1 MKILKNVLLLS
12 ILFLSTPI
20 FAQVNY
26 DISTIIIDEKFDN
39 KQRLIARK
47 IRSYGTQGEES
58 LKVEI
63 IVTPKNA
70 VKELIVN
77 EKKVMPLMF
86 KEYRILTDY
95 VISYADTERELE
107 KPKANAVVK
116 IVGQDLKEKLTET
129 EKKMLLDTLKR
140 ELINDGILRDESEP
154 FDFSMTG
161 NYLFFNG
168 NQQDG
173 NIYNKYKQIYDRLCD
188 IPLSKTTYFQI
199 TQTL

>member
-129 EKKMLLDTLKR
+129 EKKMLLDTLKI

>member
-1 MKILKNVLLLS
+1 MLQNALLLS
-12 ILFLSTPI
+12 ILCFALSAS
-20 FAQVNY
+20 AQPDY
-26 DISTIIIDEKFDN
+26 DIATVTIDEKFDN
-39 KQRLIARK
+39 NDELIARK
-47 IRSYGTQGEES
+47 IRSTGSQNGQE
-58 LKVEI
+58 LRVEI
-63 IVTPKNA
+63 TVDPNNI

-95 VISYADTERELE
+95 VINYADTERELE

-116 IVGQDLKEKLTET
+116 VVGQHLTKKLSESEKQMILGLLKK
-129 EKKMLLDTLKR
+129 
-140 ELINDGILRDESEP
+140 ELINDGMLTDESEP

-168 NQQDG
+168 ERQSEATFH
-173 NIYNKYKQIYDRLCD
+173 KYKAIYDEYCE
-188 IPLSKTTYFQI
+188 IQLSKTTYFQI

>member
-1 MKILKNVLLLS
+1 MRILKNVLFLF
-12 ILFLSTPI
+12 ILFLSTTV
-20 FAQVNY
+20 FAQVKY
-26 DISTIIIDEKFDN
+26 DIPTIIVDEKFDN
-39 KQRLIARK
+39 KEQLIARK
-47 IRSYGTQGEES
+47 IRSYGTQDS
-58 LKVEI
+58 QDLKVEV
-63 IVTPKNA
+63 IVNPKNA

-95 VISYADTERELE
+95 VISYADTKRELE

-116 IVGQDLKEKLTET
+116 VVGQNLKEKLTES
-129 EKKMLLDTLKR
+129 EKQTLLDTVKK
-140 ELINDGILRDESEP
+140 ELISDGMLENESQP

-161 NYLFFNG
+161 NYLFLNG
-168 NQQDG
+168 NKQDS
-173 NIYNKYKQIYDRLCD
+173 NIFTKYKQVYDRLCT

>member
-1 MKILKNVLLLS
+1 
-12 ILFLSTPI
+12 
-20 FAQVNY
+20 
-26 DISTIIIDEKFDN
+26 
-39 KQRLIARK
+39 
-47 IRSYGTQGEES
+47 
-58 LKVEI
+58 
-63 IVTPKNA
+63 
-70 VKELIVN
+70 
-77 EKKVMPLMF
+77 
-86 KEYRILTDY
+86 
-95 VISYADTERELE
+95 LE